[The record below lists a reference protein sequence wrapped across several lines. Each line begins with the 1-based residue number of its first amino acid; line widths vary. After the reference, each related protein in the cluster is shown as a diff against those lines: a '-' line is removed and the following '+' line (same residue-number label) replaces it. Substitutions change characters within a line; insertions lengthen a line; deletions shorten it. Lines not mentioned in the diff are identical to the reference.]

1 MDEQTEVR
9 VLLVEDNEDLQKIT
23 LIQLEQCGY
32 VAVGAGTGQE
42 ALEILDRERI
52 DIILLDVMLPD
63 CDGHELCV
71 KMRSESIGYDG
82 PVIFLSCLGDGEN
95 IVEAFRNG
103 GNDYIVKPAKIDVL
117 KERIEIALSKAKK
130 PEGTT
135 SQKRWFRYFV
145 VDSSHMEVYS
155 VENGVQKEKILLS
168 PKEYQLLES
177 MINHEGEILLYR
189 QLYRDVWGQDDLDDV
204 RTLMVHV
211 SNLRKKIAPENA
223 DIIRTIR
230 GVGYLFQDE

>member
-1 MDEQTEVR
+1 MEEPMKTK
-9 VLLVEDNEDLQKIT
+9 VLLVEDSEDLRLIT
-23 LIQLEQCGY
+23 LLQLEQLGY
-32 VAVGAGTGQE
+32 DAVGAATGQE
-42 ALEILDRERI
+42 ALEILSRERI

-63 CDGHELCV
+63 CDGHGLCV
-71 KMRSESIGYDG
+71 RMRNEPVSYGG

-103 GNDYIVKPAKIDVL
+103 GTDYIVKPAKADIL
-117 KERIEIALSKAKK
+117 RERIEINLEKARK
-130 PEGTT
+130 PDGG
-135 SQKRWFRYFV
+135 SHKRWFRHFM
-145 VDSSHMEVYS
+145 VDPSKREVYA
-155 VENGVQKEKILLS
+155 VEDGIQKDKILLS

-177 MINHEGEILLYR
+177 MIDHEGEILFYR

-211 SNLRKKIAPENA
+211 SNLRKKVSPENVE
-223 DIIRTIR
+223 IIRAIR